1 MNANRYNDPLLT
13 AMEEQAYAEIRQHF
27 SEHLNQFPASQGEV
41 RRLEQDLSRMA
52 LAVNLT
58 TSRTALSRIRI
69 QTGDG
74 ASWYT
79 SVELMHD
86 FWACYRPTG
95 DGTEFAAVELSP
107 SGGAP
112 EVVAKGRSAAE
123 VVHDRGGIR
132 KANRSKA
139 VFESLKPTRRS
150 SFPDHQAHFQTPLAP

>member
-1 MNANRYNDPLLT
+1 MNANRYNDSLPTGL
-13 AMEEQAYAEIRQHF
+13 EEQTYAKIRQHF
-27 SEHLNQFPASQGEV
+27 CEHLNQFPASQGEV
-41 RRLEQDLSRMA
+41 RRLEQDHLRMA

-58 TSRTALSRIRI
+58 TSRTAPSRIRV
-69 QTGDG
+69 QTRDG

-139 VFESLKPTRRS
+139 VLEILETNS
-150 SFPDHQAHFQTPLAP
+150 